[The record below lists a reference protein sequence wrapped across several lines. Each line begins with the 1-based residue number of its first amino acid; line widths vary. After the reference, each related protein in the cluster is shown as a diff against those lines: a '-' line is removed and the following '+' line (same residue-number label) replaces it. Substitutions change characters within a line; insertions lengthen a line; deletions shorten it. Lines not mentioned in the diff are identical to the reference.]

1 MNFNIQ
7 MSLIKFPDGL
17 LELMAD
23 MTREVLR
30 HQPENIFE
38 FLADYLDALRITRD
52 KLQTMKKLSS
62 RLKNQFE
69 KVTIELLTKNG
80 FDEGLSRKMV
90 GIIESKLANI
100 REANETIRQCS
111 ATPNRNDQNN
121 SCFVVDSAKEELIKT
136 YDLTTAE
143 VQQLDPILKSCEKM
157 FRHQE
162 LMRKIVEYDYDWIND
177 TVEGT
182 LDYYRKRRKML
193 VANEMER
200 AAVIIQKAYRRY
212 KGGMLKVPAP
222 NRITCGGEWVRTTT
236 SDSNKTANADLN
248 DNKTNR
254 CVRAAAKNY
263 PIMNDSD
270 SIASDLKGMDWK
282 NLDWNRLEIGDGVD
296 RREPKEIAG
305 QATDNET
312 AAPSNVGFSSRLKD
326 IPLYCK

>member
-1 MNFNIQ
+1 
-7 MSLIKFPDGL
+7 LIKFPDGL

-90 GIIESKLANI
+90 GIIASKLENSSS
-100 REANETIRQCS
+100 EANETFRQRS
-111 ATPNRNDQNN
+111 AVANRNDQHN
-121 SCFVVDSAKEELIKT
+121 SCFVVDTAKEELIKIC
-136 YDLTTAE
+136 DLTTAE
-143 VQQLDPILKSCEKM
+143 VQQLDRILKSCEKM

-200 AAVIIQKAYRRY
+200 AAVIIQKAYRRH
-212 KGGMLKVPAP
+212 KGWMAT
-222 NRITCGGEWVRTTT
+222 NRITCDGERIRTE
-236 SDSNKTANADLN
+236 SDSSKTANADLN
-248 DNKTNR
+248 NKTIR
-254 CVRAAAKNY
+254 IVRTAAKNY
-263 PIMNDSD
+263 PLINDGD
-270 SIASDLKGMDWK
+270 NITIDLKGMNADMDWK
-282 NLDWNRLEIGDGVD
+282 NLDWNRLEMDGDAINDGID
-296 RREPKEIAG
+296 RRRDPNEVSRQAAANDAG
-305 QATDNET
+305 
-312 AAPSNVGFSSRLKD
+312 PSCFGFSPRLRD
-326 IPLYCK
+326 IPTYCK